1 MRKLSELNAGEK
13 AIVRRIEADGELK
26 QRLFSLGLRR
36 GSELQ
41 IKAISMAKSTM
52 EVEVGSTLLA
62 LRYEEAGH
70 IGVECL

>member
-1 MRKLSELNAGEK
+1 MV
-13 AIVRRIEADGELK
+13 VRRVGTKGE
-26 QRLFSLGLRR
+26 QGNGLGLRLCYEYVKR
-36 GSELQ
+36 QGGD
-41 IKAISMAKSTM
+41 M